1 MVMFRLMRQEQPQT
15 DEPWFVLRTEMR
27 LDGRILDKIVAGPF
41 AFEDEARDA
50 LYKCREDEAR

>member
-1 MVMFRLMRQEQPQT
+1 MVMFRLMRQEHPQT

-27 LDGRILDKIVAGPF
+27 LDYKMLDKVVAGPF

-50 LYKCREDEAR
+50 LRKCREDEAR